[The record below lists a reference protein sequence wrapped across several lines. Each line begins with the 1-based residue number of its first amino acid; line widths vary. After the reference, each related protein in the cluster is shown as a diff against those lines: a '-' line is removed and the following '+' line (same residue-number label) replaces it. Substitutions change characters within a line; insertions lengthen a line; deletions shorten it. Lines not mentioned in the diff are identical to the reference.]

1 MTRVMSSTYS
11 KLFIRKSENE
21 FELKIKKERG
31 HNGSEFR
38 NSWIVELFDDMG
50 IKHEFLANYTQQPNA
65 LVESKTRTL
74 IDMARPMLSEYM
86 MLFGWKQSTRHVM
99 HASNRLFV
107 TRRWKI
113 YRMSYWLEQSQM
125 LHILESL
132 VVNDTFS
139 TKAQDKSN
147 SRRNVTRDFYS
158 DNRHQ
163 IKHIEPKTKCMA

>member
-1 MTRVMSSTYS
+1 MR
-11 KLFIRKSENE
+11 
-21 FELKIKKERG
+21 
-31 HNGSEFR
+31 
-38 NSWIVELFDDMG
+38 
-50 IKHEFLANYTQQPNA
+50 IKHEFLVNYTQQPNV
-65 LVESKTRTL
+65 LVESKNRTL
-74 IDMARPMLSEYM
+74 TDMARLMLSEYM

-99 HASNRLFV
+99 HASNRLFCHPSLKNISYELL
-107 TRRWKI
+107 TRTKPNA
-113 YRMSYWLEQSQM
+113 E
-125 LHILESL
+125 ILESL